1 MILITSSTGPVGSNL
16 VIRFT
21 GRPGQRVRVL
31 VRNLE
36 WAAHFAGE
44 VEAVRRGTWISPKTP
59 RRDLR
64 GVRVVYLIS
73 HSSQVQ
79 PLIE

>member
-1 MILITSSTGPVGSNL
+1 MILITSSTGPVGSDL
-16 VIRFT
+16 VIRLLAA
-21 GRPGQRVRVL
+21 GQRVRVL

-44 VEAVRRGTWISPKTP
+44 VERCVG
-59 RRDLR
+59 DLDKPETLGAIFE

-73 HSSQVQ
+73 TLEPS
-79 PLIE
+79 PTTD